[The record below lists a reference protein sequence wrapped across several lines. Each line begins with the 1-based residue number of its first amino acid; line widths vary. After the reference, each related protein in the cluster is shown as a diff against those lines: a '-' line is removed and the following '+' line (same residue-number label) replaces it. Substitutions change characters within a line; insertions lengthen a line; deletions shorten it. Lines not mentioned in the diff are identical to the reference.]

1 MTTLR
6 KSNTKKSRLNQSTR
20 SSLGRFTGRLLLA
33 SALGGLAALAA
44 APQAAQAQFVCVG
57 NTDGAAVGDALAG
70 TSAAGGSADG
80 SGGGNFACGTIANAS
95 GGGSFSSN
103 TAIGIFSNASGDNS
117 ENVATGTLA
126 NANGNDSENT
136 ANGFSSMA
144 IGNFSA
150 NVATGARAL
159 ANGSGTS
166 ALGIA
171 GNIATGANANASGER
186 SSNVATGLFSSASG
200 NDSRN
205 VAIGSLAE
213 ATGDGTQN
221 TAVGAFSSATHANS
235 SAFGAGA
242 TTSRANQHVY
252 GTANNTY
259 TMPGITSDASRSAQ
273 TGPLEIVTSDG
284 AGNLATDGGE
294 IFKNQS
300 KLEAGVAM
308 SLALE
313 NPDLRGSQTFAV
325 AANVGFFEDATALGF
340 SAIGQLSDNLLGMN
354 EQIALAGG
362 VSFSVDES
370 SFGGRTDDAVGGR
383 VGVEMGW

>member
-1 MTTLR
+1 MTDLR
-6 KSNTKKSRLNQSTR
+6 DTQSNSLDSNRAHR
-20 SSLGRFTGRLLLA
+20 PSLGRFTGRLLLA
-33 SALGGLAALAA
+33 SALGGLGALAA
-44 APQAAQAQFVCVG
+44 APQAAHAQFVCVG
-57 NTDGAAVGDALAG
+57 NTDGAAVGDGLAG

-80 SGGGNFACGTIANAS
+80 SGGGNFACGTLADAS
-95 GGGSFSSN
+95 SGSFSSN
-103 TAIGIFSNASGDNS
+103 TAIGIFSNASGTTS
-117 ENVATGTLA
+117 ANVATGTLA
-126 NANGNDSENT
+126 NANGNNSENT
-136 ANGFSSMA
+136 ANGNSAMA

-166 ALGIA
+166 ALEIA

-186 SSNVATGLFSSASG
+186 SSNVATGLFSDAGG
-200 NDSRN
+200 NTAAN
-205 VAIGSLAE
+205 VAVGNMAN
-213 ATGDGTQN
+213 ANGNGTSN

-235 SAFGAGA
+235 SAFGHDA
-242 TTSRANQHVY
+242 TTTRANQQVF

-273 TGPLEIVTSDG
+273 SGPLEVVTSDS

-370 SFGGRTDDAVGGR
+370 SFGGRTDEAVGGR